1 MSSEH
6 ASEVETEAVEEDA
19 TAVLFSVFGFDVVL
33 EEEFVSFPWRAGLK
47 RGPAALVATYVLV
60 LVIAAVSGVEGGNVA
75 GTVIYLALIVY
86 GLHGIPVVA
95 GEVPGFLEGISGTFL
110 EIPLLR
116 GVVMTG
122 PNHGDPVGHLLD
134 TLGGETATTGHID
147 PLPADPSVPIAV
159 YAAIPALVLVA
170 VGAEFALRYWDDVT
184 VDGPAEVVRFGAAV
198 GAGYVCL
205 LFLGTFLVSMA
216 SLRGVVLPDRYLTVV
231 LGFGYPAVFATVGG
245 LGVYVQQELL
255 GGGTDATAADADAD
269 ADTGEA

>member
-6 ASEVETEAVEEDA
+6 APEVDAEAVEEDA

-47 RGPAALVATYVLV
+47 RGPAALAATYALV
-60 LVIAAVSGVEGGNVA
+60 FVVAAASGVEGGNVA
-75 GTVIYLALIVY
+75 GTAIYLAMIIY
-86 GLHGIPVVA
+86 GLHGIPVVP
-95 GEVPGFLEGISGTFL
+95 GEVPGFLEGVSATFL

-122 PNHGDPVGHLLD
+122 PEHADPVGHLLA
-134 TLGGETATTGHID
+134 TLGGEAASIGHID

-170 VGAEFALRYWDDVT
+170 AGAEFALRYWDDVT

-198 GAGYVCL
+198 GAGYGCL
-205 LFLGTFLVSMA
+205 LFLGTFLVSMS
-216 SLRGVVLPDRYLTVV
+216 SLQGVVLPDRYLTVV
-231 LGFGYPAVFATVGG
+231 LGFGYPAIFATVGG
-245 LGVYVQQELL
+245 LGVYVQQEVLAS
-255 GGGTDATAADADAD
+255 GGTDAAADADE
-269 ADTGEA
+269 T